1 MSPPVARGPRNTPWS
16 RLGARVAH
24 ERKRQCKSMSGL
36 AQIAG
41 THASEIS
48 RLERGLRDPR
58 LSTIDRIARALEIPM
73 SELVDGPQAN
83 SGSR

>member
-1 MSPPVARGPRNTPWS
+1 
-16 RLGARVAH
+16 
-24 ERKRQCKSMSGL
+24 MSGL

-58 LSTIDRIARALEIPM
+58 LSTIDRIARALEIPT
-73 SELVDGPQAN
+73 SELVDGPLADN
-83 SGSR
+83 EPG